1 MQDLKRIAKILKH
14 IGNLDDSKFL
24 DGIKNELNERLTTR
38 KTHLESIK
46 DKQKCPECRGN
57 GGHLESYNDG
67 MGQRDVD
74 WMNCDKCKGTGY
86 IEKSRD

>member
-38 KTHLESIK
+38 KTHLEAIK
-46 DKQKCPECRGN
+46 DKQE
-57 GGHLESYNDG
+57 
-67 MGQRDVD
+67 
-74 WMNCDKCKGTGY
+74 
-86 IEKSRD
+86 

>member
-14 IGNLDDSKFL
+14 IGNLESSKFL

-46 DKQKCPECRGN
+46 DKQECPVCLGK

-74 WMNCDKCKGTGY
+74 WMTCDKCKGIGY
-86 IEKSRD
+86 IG